1 MYHECRH
8 IFTSGKKCQSPALTD
23 QPFCYFHSN
32 TRKKPTPANQPYDP
46 YTDPKEIVLALT
58 PLEDPDAIQ
67 LALSEVVLA
76 LAANR
81 IDPRRARILIYG
93 LQVASL
99 NHRHRTAIKEETLE
113 KAIVRETHR
122 HADGTLIG
130 PEKQTP
136 DAEEIQEQ
144 ERPSL
149 GRILLREVQEMHKRK
164 AEEEARLKAEE
175 AAKAAQQS
183 FSFHIDQN
191 PRSSSRHLSIRTK
204 PSLHAKKPPEQGS
217 PTQPIHWPI
226 SPSKSPTSPLA
237 ERLCPALTGLVP
249 SKIRCLCAVGAPN
262 GLILRSAHS

>member
-1 MYHECRH
+1 M
-8 IFTSGKKCQSPALTD
+8 K
-23 QPFCYFHSN
+23 
-32 TRKKPTPANQPYDP
+32 
-46 YTDPKEIVLALT
+46 
-58 PLEDPDAIQ
+58 
-67 LALSEVVLA
+67 
-76 LAANR
+76 
-81 IDPRRARILIYG
+81 
-93 LQVASL
+93 
-99 NHRHRTAIKEETLE
+99 TAPSSAWKNN
-113 KAIVRETHR
+113 
-122 HADGTLIG
+122 
-130 PEKQTP
+130 TP

-249 SKIRCLCAVGAPN
+249 SKIRCLCAVGPERPDPPLLTFVNRPSAKSREDCFVRTRQVSFH
-262 GLILRSAHS
+262 LRVGD